1 MIPVAR
7 RAAAIQYAIR
17 DVVVPA
23 TALEAEGHEILK
35 FNIGDP
41 LAYPG
46 LPTPDHMIRAY
57 ATALENQV
65 NGYGPSYGIPELRAA
80 IAASEQ
86 GKTNGGW
93 SCRPEDVYVTAGVTE
108 ALNLLFA
115 TVLEPGDVVL
125 SPGPHYP
132 PYLAYPQLYGARTV
146 EYRLDPDEGW
156 RIDLDDLASKLDH
169 SVRLLVL
176 IDPNNPTG
184 SVLRPE
190 EVDAVMTLASDHPNL
205 IVVADEIYD
214 GLDFTGQ
221 RVSIASRAKQVPVV
235 TLNGVSKVY
244 FAPGWRL
251 GYLALH
257 DPDGRLSAIRDGLE
271 RLLRARLCPRHP
283 PRRVISRPLK
293 DRRIGWKPIEHVC
306 SVNGIVAWNASLRS
320 MASMLIDRAVPS
332 TCSCESHTRSMRLTT
347 EASSSICCI
356 RNMCSSFTGQG
367 SVPHMAW
374 VMRGWCSCRPWRSST
389 KHSIESTASCRASD
403 GDALKSSGVGATSCV
418 AACSSPCLRSSPS
431 LQGHPA
437 LR

>member
-115 TVLEPGDVVL
+115 AVLEPGDVVL

-146 EYRLDPDEGW
+146 EYRLDPEEGW

-257 DPDGRLSAIRDGLE
+257 DPDGRLCAIRDGLE
-271 RLLRARLCPRHP
+271 RLLRARLCPPTPAQAGYLAALEGPKDWMEAHRTRVLGQRNRCMERIASIEGIDAHRPGGAFYLFMRITHP
-283 PRRVISRPLK
+283 KYASD
-293 DRRIGWKPIEHVC
+293 DRSFVLDLLHQEHVLLVHG
-306 SVNGIVAWNASLRS
+306 SGFSPTHGVGHARLVFLPPLEVIDEAFDR
-320 MASMLIDRAVPS
+320 IDRFLS
-332 TCSCESHTRSMRLTT
+332 R
-347 EASSSICCI
+347 I
-356 RNMCSSFTGQG
+356 
-367 SVPHMAW
+367 
-374 VMRGWCSCRPWRSST
+374 
-389 KHSIESTASCRASD
+389 
-403 GDALKSSGVGATSCV
+403 
-418 AACSSPCLRSSPS
+418 
-431 LQGHPA
+431 
-437 LR
+437 